1 MPATRLR
8 KEAQEK
14 REMASLVTDMLRAI
28 SLQTHRD
35 LLKEQVRDLLTDA
48 AQLDAR
54 ADALTARP

>member
-1 MPATRLR
+1 
-8 KEAQEK
+8 
-14 REMASLVTDMLRAI
+14 MASLVTDMLRAI